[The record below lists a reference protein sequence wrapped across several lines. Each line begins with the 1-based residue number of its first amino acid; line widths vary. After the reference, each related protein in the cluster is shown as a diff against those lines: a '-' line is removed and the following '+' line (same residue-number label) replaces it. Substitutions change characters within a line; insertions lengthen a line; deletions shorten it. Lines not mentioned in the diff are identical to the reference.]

1 MTDIMSYQYPPPPPN
16 GAEMGMSASAY
27 IPTYE
32 SLQHSSELGVG
43 PEHDPTFSPRDRRDS
58 FSAAMHLKRSMST
71 PDVRPQLPPQHDHMH
86 QQGQPADHASF
97 LAGEKRRN
105 KLGYHRT
112 SVACGHC
119 RRRKIRCIP
128 SPDDLQGRC
137 INCIRLKKDCT
148 FFPVDQ
154 QPPPPPTDSRQKSGS
169 RSSIGP
175 GGAPSAS
182 SSPAMTSGHPSEM
195 HAGQHYAHPLVIPSM
210 QTMAPP
216 STKSAGGDGLAVAN
230 ASTTRAFEYGNA
242 AMANWMSGDGVPS
255 SSRPY
260 SRESPVTPAFS
271 PYAAN
276 AAPSSATWTTPGSD
290 AHSPRDDLGWPT
302 YQPPPTRSMSFGS
315 ESLGSH
321 HHHQH
326 HQYPSISQIASPGR
340 SYDRKLSSLSADMYP
355 VESNPGTT
363 LEHNVSLSAGAV
375 PPSTYGSWNASYS
388 QGWYDESG
396 GAPDEQ
402 GHHSAES
409 QSHGAGIYYA
419 NR

>member
-1 MTDIMSYQYPPPPPN
+1 MSYQYPPPPPN

-32 SLQHSSELGVG
+32 SLQSSSELGIG
-43 PEHDPTFSPRDRRDS
+43 PEHDPAFSPRDRRDS

-71 PDVRPQLPPQHDHMH
+71 PDVRPHLPLQQDHMH

-112 SVACGHC
+112 SVACG
-119 RRRKIRCIP
+119 
-128 SPDDLQGRC
+128 
-137 INCIRLKKDCT
+137 N
-148 FFPVDQ
+148 
-154 QPPPPPTDSRQKSGS
+154 RQKSGS
-169 RSSIGP
+169 RSSVGP
-175 GGAPSAS
+175 GGVPSAS
-182 SSPAMTSGHPSEM
+182 SSPAMASGHPSEM
-195 HAGQHYAHPLVIPSM
+195 HAGQHYTHPLVIPSM

-216 STKSAGGDGLAVAN
+216 STKSAGGDGLVVAN
-230 ASTTRAFEYGNA
+230 ASTTRAFEYGNVS
-242 AMANWMSGDGVPS
+242 MASWMPGDGVPS
-255 SSRPY
+255 SSRSY

-271 PYAAN
+271 PYTTS

-326 HQYPSISQIASPGR
+326 HQYPSISQVASPGR

-396 GAPDEQ
+396 GVADEQ
-402 GHHSAES
+402 GHHSAQS
-409 QSHGAGIYYA
+409 QSQGAGIYYA